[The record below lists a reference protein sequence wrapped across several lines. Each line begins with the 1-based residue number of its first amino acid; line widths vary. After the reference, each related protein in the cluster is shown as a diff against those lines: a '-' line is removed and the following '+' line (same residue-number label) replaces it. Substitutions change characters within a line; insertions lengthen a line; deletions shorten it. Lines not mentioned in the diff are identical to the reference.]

1 MNEILTSDL
10 SETHGFAMWCL
21 ASDPNKEVTYHLDYA
36 EQFRMQTNVIWCPML
51 ATVCNVTPCREGEM
65 IGGEFAANMD
75 GIDHYAKFGHRGR
88 LHGIEELNKNL
99 ASNVNWVRVPYVFV
113 GVRALENISRVTPRT
128 TGTDTDRLFCLR
140 VLFLISAQNC

>member
-88 LHGIEELNKNL
+88 LHGIEELNRNL
-99 ASNVNWVRVPYVFV
+99 ASNELGESTVRVRGCSTLKISQSNSSHNRYRHRQAILFEDSSSSQHKTV
-113 GVRALENISRVTPRT
+113 G
-128 TGTDTDRLFCLR
+128 
-140 VLFLISAQNC
+140 